1 MKPKYIGLEAIND
14 ALIFLKNVDNVSF
27 DEVVTIEMEDGSLRH
42 GQVVEIIGDNVAV
55 QVFEGT
61 KGMSLNNTKS
71 TFQGRSMQI
80 GLSKE
85 VLGRIFSGTGEP
97 IDNLGPLFVDEYRD
111 INGLPLNPVSRVYP
125 RNYINT
131 GISSID
137 GLTTLI
143 RGQKLPI
150 FSGAGMPHD

>member
-14 ALIFLKNVDNVSF
+14 ALIFLKNVDNVGF

-61 KGMSLNNTKS
+61 KGMSLNNTKA
-71 TFQGRSMQI
+71 TFQGRPMQI

-85 VLGRIFSGTGEP
+85 VRSYF
-97 IDNLGPLFVDEYRD
+97 
-111 INGLPLNPVSRVYP
+111 
-125 RNYINT
+125 
-131 GISSID
+131 
-137 GLTTLI
+137 
-143 RGQKLPI
+143 
-150 FSGAGMPHD
+150 